1 MSFHEPFKTIQK
13 RDDLSEGAS
22 KSAKSTFLLQY
33 PRPLLSSLKSLRPL
47 RRSKNLIQPLTPGLA
62 DIGKNFY
69 YHVPDG
75 EIFFSVTL
83 LHSYF
88 STSMSFLSAFSH
100 LMIETLTECHAH

>member
-33 PRPLLSSLKSLRPL
+33 PRPLLSPLNSLRPL
-47 RRSKNLIQPLTPGLA
+47 RRPKDLIQLTLTPGLA
-62 DIGKNFY
+62 GIGKNFHH
-69 YHVPDG
+69 HVPDG

-83 LHSYF
+83 LHSHVVF
-88 STSMSFLSAFSH
+88 VGF
-100 LMIETLTECHAH
+100 